1 MAARGTL
8 EFTEPGSSRSFRIEH
23 VSVVAGQLVP
33 ATGEKDFEMTELVSG
48 KPVRSA
54 RGTVGTL
61 RAVSEAGFEPRFS
74 LLVPGSTQPKDLVTG
89 LPGRWAPRIDDMLPV
104 GCSPQ
109 DWSTAPSAAVLA
121 AARGFPAKDGVG
133 PFAAS
138 ARQLSSQLSALERE
152 RADVVW
158 ESDSHI
164 ANRFAQ
170 SASIVL
176 VLLLGAVLA
185 VAMRQAMPLT
195 VYILAFIPAVANIFM
210 VSGGQLMMSGG
221 SLVTGSIVMWGGN
234 LVLLAAL
241 FSIWR
246 RLVRN

>member
-1 MAARGTL
+1 M
-8 EFTEPGSSRSFRIEH
+8 
-23 VSVVAGQLVP
+23 
-33 ATGEKDFEMTELVSG
+33 
-48 KPVRSA
+48 
-54 RGTVGTL
+54 
-61 RAVSEAGFEPRFS
+61 
-74 LLVPGSTQPKDLVTG
+74 
-89 LPGRWAPRIDDMLPV
+89 
-104 GCSPQ
+104 
-109 DWSTAPSAAVLA
+109 LA

-138 ARQLSSQLSALERE
+138 ARQLSSQLSALQRE

>member
-1 MAARGTL
+1 MN
-8 EFTEPGSSRSFRIEH
+8 
-23 VSVVAGQLVP
+23 
-33 ATGEKDFEMTELVSG
+33 
-48 KPVRSA
+48 
-54 RGTVGTL
+54 
-61 RAVSEAGFEPRFS
+61 
-74 LLVPGSTQPKDLVTG
+74 
-89 LPGRWAPRIDDMLPV
+89 
-104 GCSPQ
+104 
-109 DWSTAPSAAVLA
+109 
-121 AARGFPAKDGVG
+121 GVG

-138 ARQLSSQLSALERE
+138 SSQLSSQVSLLERE

-221 SLVTGSIVMWGGN
+221 SIVTGSMVMWGGN

>member
-1 MAARGTL
+1 
-8 EFTEPGSSRSFRIEH
+8 
-23 VSVVAGQLVP
+23 VVAGQLVP
-33 ATGEKDFEMTELVSG
+33 AKGEKDFDMTELVSG

-54 RGTVGTL
+54 QGTVGTL
-61 RAVSEAGFEPRFS
+61 RAVSEAGFEPRFA
-74 LLVPGSTQPKDLVTG
+74 LLVPGATQPKDLVTG
-89 LPGRWAPRIDDMLPV
+89 LPGRWAPRVDDLLPV
-104 GCSPQ
+104 GCAPK
-109 DWSTAPSAAVLA
+109 DWSSASSSSLLA
-121 AARGFPAKDGVG
+121 AARAFPSKNGVG

-138 ARQLSSQLSALERE
+138 SSQLSSQVSLLERE

-210 VSGGQLMMSGG
+210 VSGGQLMMSN
-221 SLVTGSIVMWGGN
+221 GSIVVGSMVMWGGN